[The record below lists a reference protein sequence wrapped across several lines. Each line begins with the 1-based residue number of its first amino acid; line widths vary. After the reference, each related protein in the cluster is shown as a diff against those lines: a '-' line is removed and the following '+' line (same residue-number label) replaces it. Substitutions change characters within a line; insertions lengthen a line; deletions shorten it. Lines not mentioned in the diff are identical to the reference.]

1 MADRVKGITIQ
12 INGDTT
18 KLSDSLKKVNREISE
33 TQSALRDVEKLL
45 KLDPKNTELLAQKQ
59 ELLKK
64 AIGDTS
70 DKLNQ
75 LKAAQEQMKAEG
87 VDQNSKAYQG
97 LQREIAS
104 TEQSLKQLQ
113 DASKSL
119 NDEMNKSVSI
129 SEKMAAATKKIADGA
144 GTVAEKTKKVSLAA
158 GGALTALAGMGL
170 KAAKDAD
177 ELNTLAKQ
185 TGLSTES
192 LQKMSYASDLID
204 VDVETITGAVKK
216 MKKSL
221 DSNAKAFEEIGV
233 ATRDANGEY
242 RDTEDIFNDV
252 IEALSKIENETER
265 DIKAMDFFGKSADDL
280 AGIIDDGGAAMK
292 ALGDEAKNKG
302 LIVSQEDLD
311 KANQLD
317 DTLEKLKAT
326 VGGSLGQA
334 AVSVAEALTPVIEM
348 VAAALTKV
356 AEVISTLSPETVQII
371 AIVLA
376 AVAAIS
382 PIAGIISGI
391 MTAISA
397 IIPVITAINAV
408 IAANPVVLVIMGIV
422 AAVAALVA
430 AGVALYKNWDK
441 IKEAAQ
447 KLVENIK
454 NTFNKIKEFVTG
466 FVEKAKNWGKDLIDN
481 MVLGIKDK
489 INAVKDAVKGVA
501 DKIKGF
507 LGFSEPE
514 EGPLSNFHTYMP
526 DMIDLMKKG
535 INENLYKLNQPLD
548 ALASKVGNNAQVEV
562 NYNDSAITG
571 SLETINDSIK
581 AGGLTDVKIT
591 LTPDIQN
598 LFRVLKVEQSREM
611 KAAGV

>member
-1 MADRVKGITIQ
+1 MADRIKGITIQ

-18 KLSDSLKKVNREISE
+18 KLSDSLKKVNKEISE

-97 LQREIAS
+97 LQREITS

-113 DASKSL
+113 DASKST
-119 NDEMNKSVSI
+119 NKELEKTTSI
-129 SEKMAAATKKIADGA
+129 ANKMGEATKKIADGV
-144 GTVAEKTKKVSLAA
+144 GTVAEKTKKLSLAA

-204 VDVETITGAVKK
+204 VDVETITGAIKK

-233 ATRDANGEY
+233 ATKDANGEY

-252 IEALSKIENETER
+252 IETLSKIENETER

-280 AGIIDDGGAAMK
+280 AGIIDDGGKAMK
-292 ALGDEAKNKG
+292 ELGDEAKNKG

-317 DTLEKLKAT
+317 DTLEKLKTT

-454 NTFNKIKEFVTG
+454 NTFNNIKEFVLG
-466 FVEKAKNWGKDLIDN
+466 FIEKAKNWGKDLIDN
-481 MVLGIKDK
+481 MVQGIKDK
-489 INAVKDAVKGVA
+489 IDAVKDAVKGVA

-526 DMIDLMKKG
+526 DMISLMKKG
-535 INENLYKLNQPLD
+535 INDNLYKLNQPLD
-548 ALASKVGNNAQVEV
+548 ALASKVGNTAQVEV
-562 NYNDSAITG
+562 NYNDSALTG

-581 AGGLTDVKIT
+581 AGGATSVTIT
-591 LTPDIQN
+591 MAPDIQN

>member
-1 MADRVKGITIQ
+1 MADRIKGITIQ

-97 LQREIAS
+97 LQREITF

-113 DASKSL
+113 DASKST
-119 NDEMNKSVSI
+119 NKELEKTTSI
-129 SEKMAAATKKIADGA
+129 ANKMGEATKKIADGA
-144 GTVAEKTKKVSLAA
+144 GTVAEKTKKLSLAA

-192 LQKMSYASDLID
+192 LQKMSYASGLID

-233 ATRDANGEY
+233 ATKDANGDY

-280 AGIIDDGGAAMK
+280 AGIIDDGGKAMK
-292 ALGDEAKNKG
+292 ELGDEAKNKG

-317 DTLEKLKAT
+317 DTLEKLKTT

-382 PIAGIISGI
+382 PIASIISGI

-454 NTFNKIKEFVTG
+454 NTFNNIKEFVTG

-481 MVLGIKDK
+481 MVQGIKDK

>member
-45 KLDPKNTELLAQKQ
+45 KLDPKNTELLQQKQ
-59 ELLKK
+59 ELLSK
-64 AIGDTS
+64 AVADTS
-70 DKLNQ
+70 DKLKQ
-75 LKAAQEQMKAEG
+75 LKDAQAQMKAEG

-158 GGALTALAGMGL
+158 GGALTALAGMGI

-177 ELNTLAKQ
+177 DLNTLAKQ
-185 TGLSTES
+185 TGLSTEA
-192 LQKMSYASDLID
+192 LQKMQYASDLVD

-221 DSNAKAFEEIGV
+221 ESNAKAFEEIGV
-233 ATRDANGEY
+233 ATKDANGEY

-252 IEALSKIENETER
+252 LEALSKIENETER
-265 DIKAMDFFGKSADDL
+265 DIKAMDIFGKSADDL

-302 LIVSQEDLD
+302 LIVSQEDLN
-311 KANQLD
+311 KANQLN
-317 DTLEKLKAT
+317 DTLDTLKAT

-334 AVSVAEALTPVIEM
+334 AVSVAEALTPVIQM
-348 VAAALTKV
+348 VAAALTQV

-454 NTFNKIKEFVTG
+454 NTFNKIKEFVMG

-481 MVLGIKDK
+481 MVQGIKDK

>member
-18 KLSDSLKKVNREISE
+18 KLSDSLKKVNREIND

-129 SEKMAAATKKIADGA
+129 SEKMAEATKKIADGA

-158 GGALTALAGMGL
+158 GGALTALAGMGI

-177 ELNTLAKQ
+177 DLNALAKQ
-185 TGLSTES
+185 TGLSTEA
-192 LQKMSYASDLID
+192 LQKMQYASDLVD

-233 ATRDANGEY
+233 ATKDANGEY

-252 IEALSKIENETER
+252 LEALSKIENETER
-265 DIKAMDFFGKSADDL
+265 DIKAMDIFGKSADDL
-280 AGIIDDGGAAMK
+280 AGIIDDGGTAMK

-311 KANQLD
+311 KANQLN
-317 DTLEKLKAT
+317 DTLDTLKAT

-371 AIVLA
+371 AVVLA

-454 NTFNKIKEFVTG
+454 NTFNNIKEFVLG

-481 MVLGIKDK
+481 MVQGIKDK